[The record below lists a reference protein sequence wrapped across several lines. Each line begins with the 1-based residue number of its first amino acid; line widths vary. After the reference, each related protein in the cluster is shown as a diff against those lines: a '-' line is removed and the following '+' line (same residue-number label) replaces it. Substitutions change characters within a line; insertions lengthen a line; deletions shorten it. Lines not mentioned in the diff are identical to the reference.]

1 MSRIRLL
8 LILLGCCAASHLT
21 AQPVVNVTMSLDTN
35 RVTVGGSTMLHVYA
49 QVAPAFRSSS
59 ERIFSWYVDVL
70 NNNGAA
76 ATANYNALTKPGSD
90 NSPDNSSSK
99 GVTQVANRRGIYDT
113 FTDINVT
120 GIGVNSP
127 VELMR
132 IPVTGVAPGTAR
144 FSTQAGTGVAN
155 LSSDF
160 LVAPIGGVVPPFSGG
175 IYTAAFADLQVVSGG
190 ACNVHITITPLTLNG
205 GPGGQL
211 RLDYN
216 LCPGRNHFV
225 EFTSTLS
232 TGWQALPGGPHNSG
246 SVTVVNNAS
255 PRFYRVR
262 VD

>member
-8 LILLGCCAASHLT
+8 SILLGCCVASHVT
-21 AQPVVNVTMSLDTN
+21 AQVVNVTMSLDTN
-35 RVTVGGSTMLHVYA
+35 RVTVGGSTTLHVYA
-49 QVAPAFRSSS
+49 QIAPAFQSSS
-59 ERIFSWYVDVL
+59 DQIALWYVDVL
-70 NNNGAA
+70 NNNGTAA
-76 ATANYNALTKPGSD
+76 SANYNALTKPASD

-99 GVTQVANRRGIYDT
+99 GVTQGANRKGIYDSL
-113 FTDINVT
+113 FNLPHA
-120 GIGVNSP
+120 GLSNR
-127 VELMR
+127 VELLR
-132 IPVTGVAPGTAR
+132 IPITGVAPGNAR
-144 FSTQAGTGVAN
+144 FSTQAGTGVA
-155 LSSDF
+155 LLTWDF
-160 LVAPIGGVVPPFSGG
+160 AVAPVGGGVDPLIGG
-175 IYTAAFADLQVVSGG
+175 IYTAAFADLEVVAGG
-190 ACNVHITITPLTLNG
+190 PCNVHITITPLTLNG

-246 SVTVVNNAS
+246 SVIVVNTAS